1 MFQYFSVKLTKKT
14 PKININRRNAQI
26 ECVVFVGFGDGEMHL
41 ERSGGGGY
49 GRTVMKITLK
59 KSIFQK
65 NKIKDC
71 NMKTVVVYYI
81 ICKSVKTLKL
91 MFIGGIVMDNSANP
105 TNNEAFDNSGNVNIS
120 DEVVSVIASMAAAGV
135 SGVSGMV
142 GGVAGGF
149 VELLG
154 KKNLSKGVKI
164 TTDNGKVSLDLAIIV
179 EYGAKIPDV
188 AWDVQE
194 KVKSE
199 VEVMTGLEVIAVNI
213 SVEGVNV
220 PSEPKKV
227 KTGEAEKTAETF
239 ESDDDIKNNE
249 AAEEAES
256 EE

>member
-1 MFQYFSVKLTKKT
+1 
-14 PKININRRNAQI
+14 
-26 ECVVFVGFGDGEMHL
+26 
-41 ERSGGGGY
+41 
-49 GRTVMKITLK
+49 
-59 KSIFQK
+59 
-65 NKIKDC
+65 
-71 NMKTVVVYYI
+71 
-81 ICKSVKTLKL
+81 
-91 MFIGGIVMDNSANP
+91 MDNSANSV
-105 TNNEAFDNSGNVNIS
+105 NNEAFDNSGNVNIS

-220 PSEPKKV
+220 PSEPKKA
-227 KTGEAEKTAETF
+227 KTEEAEKPAETF
-239 ESDDDIKNNE
+239 ESDDDIKNKE
-249 AAEEAES
+249 SAEEAE
-256 EE
+256 E